1 MRLIRLLAL
10 LFAFPICA
18 VSHASQDAYV
28 LTLGDDQVAVLYTD
42 RLPLSRVQEMRR
54 DYGHDFLWFR
64 RGGRAYVIRDRAFLA
79 RVEALF
85 APQRAL
91 EPEQRSVGREES
103 YLDHEIDAIEDRD
116 DGRDLDAATEAHL
129 LELKARMRE
138 VSRRQRELDRREEE
152 LERKAERELWRMVDE
167 AIRRGVAEHV

>member
-1 MRLIRLLAL
+1 MRLVRLLIL

-18 VSHASQDAYV
+18 VNASQDEYV
-28 LTLGDDQVAVLYTD
+28 LTLGDDQVSVLYTD
-42 RLPLSRVQEMRR
+42 QLPLSRVQEMRR

-64 RGGRAYVIRDRAFLA
+64 RGGRAYVIRDRAFLS

-85 APQRAL
+85 APKRAL
-91 EPEQRSVGREES
+91 RPELRSVNREES
-103 YLDHEIDAIEDRD
+103 HLDDEIDAIEDRD

-138 VSRRQRELDRREEE
+138 VSRRQHELERREEE
-152 LERKAERELWRMVDE
+152 LEREAELQLWGMVDE
-167 AIRRGVAEHV
+167 AIRRGVAERV

>member
-1 MRLIRLLAL
+1 MRLIHLLTL

-18 VSHASQDAYV
+18 VSNAAQDAYV

-91 EPEQRSVGREES
+91 EPEQRSVSREES
-103 YLDHEIDAIEDRD
+103 HLDHAIDAIEDRD

-129 LELKARMRE
+129 LEMKTRMRE
-138 VSRRQRELDRREEE
+138 VSHRQRELERREEE

>member
-1 MRLIRLLAL
+1 MRLIPLLAL
-10 LFAFPICA
+10 LFAFPIGA
-18 VSHASQDAYV
+18 VGNASKDAYV

-42 RLPLSRVQEMRR
+42 QLPLSRVQEMRR

-64 RGGRAYVIRDRAFLA
+64 RAGRAYVIRDRAFLA

-91 EPEQRSVGREES
+91 EPEQRSVNREES
-103 YLDHEIDAIEDRD
+103 RLDDEIDAIGDRD
-116 DGRDLDAATEAHL
+116 DGRALDAATEAHL
-129 LELKARMRE
+129 RELKARMRE

-152 LERKAERELWRMVDE
+152 LERQAERQLWRMLDE
-167 AIRRGVAEHV
+167 AIRRGVAERA

>member
-1 MRLIRLLAL
+1 MKLVSLLTL

-18 VSHASQDAYV
+18 GSDASQDAYV

-91 EPEQRSVGREES
+91 EPEQRSVSREES
-103 YLDHEIDAIEDRD
+103 HLDDEIDAIEDRD

-129 LELKARMRE
+129 GELKARMRE
-138 VSRRQRELDRREEE
+138 VSRRQRELERREEE
-152 LERKAERELWRMVDE
+152 LERKAELQLWSKIGR
-167 AIRRGVAEHV
+167 AHV